1 MEGRTT
7 GFGCLGLRSFLSIVV
22 SCLIF
27 DLGFQ
32 QRKLLNYHSKFSEFC
47 LENFPFAIYIFVKVC
62 NKKFINSS

>member
-22 SCLIF
+22 SCLF
-27 DLGFQ
+27 LLLLGLQ

-47 LENFPFAIYIFVKVC
+47 LENFPLGI
-62 NKKFINSS
+62 